1 MKWGQEMD
9 WREPGRIGRR
19 RQKSPKMTV
28 PQLLAALL
36 ACLAST
42 RTVRYCTAAV
52 RAARAANGGTRT
64 ICLGPWVCPDRRGH
78 PRIHETEGLE
88 SVNGGRGHRF
98 SAQAE
103 TATRRGSDGRVRGAQ
118 DWAER
123 ARNLGPRGA
132 ETDTAMAAGGAGGG
146 RGGGE
151 EEDRRHGGVD
161 EDDDIGGRMHARIQ
175 PGRFG
180 FGGAC
185 PAAAW
190 SGRPLR
196 GFGVTAS
203 RQRGPWPARY
213 QDRAVDDPGGAGTSP
228 DWSLL
233 AEVPCL
239 TCLELP
245 ATNAN
250 TAGTPRQV
258 SHPDSLRDCGREG
271 ASLAVWSSTDG
282 MAG

>member
-1 MKWGQEMD
+1 MLQGGLESLAGDAEKAGGGTRTRQRTGGEGGSEGRRQVLDGRDGRGEDEMKWGQEMD

-103 TATRRGSDGRVRGAQ
+103 TATRRGSDGRVRVRG
-118 DWAER
+118 WMST
-123 ARNLGPRGA
+123 LG
-132 ETDTAMAAGGAGGG
+132 
-146 RGGGE
+146 
-151 EEDRRHGGVD
+151 V
-161 EDDDIGGRMHARIQ
+161 
-175 PGRFG
+175 
-180 FGGAC
+180 
-185 PAAAW
+185 
-190 SGRPLR
+190 PL
-196 GFGVTAS
+196 
-203 RQRGPWPARY
+203 
-213 QDRAVDDPGGAGTSP
+213 
-228 DWSLL
+228 SLL
-233 AEVPCL
+233 R
-239 TCLELP
+239 
-245 ATNAN
+245 
-250 TAGTPRQV
+250 PRWVILNRLLQQ
-258 SHPDSLRDCGREG
+258 
-271 ASLAVWSSTDG
+271 
-282 MAG
+282 